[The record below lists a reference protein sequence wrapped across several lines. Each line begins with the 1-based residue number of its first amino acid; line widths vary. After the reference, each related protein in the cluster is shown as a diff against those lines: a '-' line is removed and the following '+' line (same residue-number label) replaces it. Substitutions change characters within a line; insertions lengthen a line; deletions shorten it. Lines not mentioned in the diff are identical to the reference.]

1 MNQKKEIYLTFDYEL
16 FLGTPNGGIEDC
28 LLNPTRKIIDV
39 LSLQNVI
46 GTFYV
51 DFAYLFYLQ
60 QSSSIEL
67 DLIHEQLKVLRT
79 QGHSIQLHL
88 HPHWIHKNSEK
99 NQIPRFYIDQYSL
112 EEITGMI
119 KDLLKFAKKSFDLK
133 LTSYRAGGLIN
144 KNLPHLDYYL
154 KELGLETDSS
164 IMDSQNINCQYLKQ
178 YNISTT
184 YYSPLFYWK
193 LVYQRYFGNKYTTKF
208 GKGNSLPMPLIQKLK
223 RLFLGATD
231 HLSFD
236 SNKWTKTENH
246 VSKNKFITVILSH
259 PKAMNQMSIT
269 SLSKY
274 IERNKTI
281 ADFKVIE

>member
-1 MNQKKEIYLTFDYEL
+1 MTEINEIYLTFDYEL

-28 LLNPTRKIIDV
+28 LLSPTRKIIDV
-39 LSLQNVI
+39 LSFQNVT

-60 QSSSIEL
+60 QSRSIEL
-67 DLIHEQLKVLRT
+67 DLIRKQLKALRKH
-79 QGHSIQLHL
+79 GHSIQLHL

-112 EEITGMI
+112 EEITDMVNN
-119 KDLLKFAKKSFDLK
+119 LLKFAEKYFDLK

-144 KNLPHLDYYL
+144 KNLWHLDYYL

-164 IMDSQNINCQYLKQ
+164 VLDFQNINCQYLKQ
-178 YNISTT
+178 YKISST

-193 LVYQRYFGNKYTTKF
+193 LVYQRYFGNKNTTKF
-208 GKGNSLPMPLIQKLK
+208 GKGNSLPMPHIQKLR

-236 SNKWTKTENH
+236 SNKWIKTESF
-246 VSKNKFITVILSH
+246 VSKNKFNTVILSH
-259 PKAMNQMSIT
+259 PKAMNQMSII
-269 SLSKY
+269 SLSKF
-274 IERNKTI
+274 IERNKKI
-281 ADFKVIE
+281 AIFKVIE

>member
-1 MNQKKEIYLTFDYEL
+1 MIKKNKIYLTFDYEL

-28 LLNPTRKIIDV
+28 LLNPTRRINNV
-39 LSLQNVI
+39 LSLQNVT

-60 QSSSIEL
+60 QSRSIEL
-67 DLIHEQLKVLRT
+67 DLIRKQLLILRK

-88 HPHWIHKNSEK
+88 HPHWIDKNSEK
-99 NQIPRFYIDQYSL
+99 NQTTRFYIDQYSL
-112 EEITGMI
+112 EEITDMV
-119 KDLLKFAKKSFDLK
+119 KDLLRFAENFFDLK

-144 KNLPHLDYYL
+144 ENLPYLDYSL
-154 KELGLETDSS
+154 QELGLETDSS
-164 IMDSQNINCQYLKQ
+164 ILDFQNINCQYLKQ
-178 YNISTT
+178 YNISST

-193 LVYQRYFGNKYTTKF
+193 LVYQRYFGNKNTTKF
-208 GKGNSLPMPLIQKLK
+208 GKGNSLPMPLYQKLR

-236 SNKWTKTENH
+236 SNKWTKTENY
-246 VSKNKFITVILSH
+246 VSKNKFNTVILSH
-259 PKAMNQMSIT
+259 PKAMNQMSII

-274 IERNKTI
+274 IERNKKI